1 LTSFRS
7 ALDALEHE
15 SIPFHLRKL
24 DGSHELPSGG
34 ELDLWLAPSDLR
46 RADAALRSAGFH
58 HLEAPGH
65 PGHRFYVAFD
75 GRRWLKL
82 DAKMPGRA
90 GRLDRL
96 GAAWNRRRPAALRR
110 LGPVVAVLGPDGA
123 GKGSLV
129 SALRARIPFA
139 VTPVYLGYAGRRPPR
154 RRAGLSGSE
163 RPVPAWREVAGVF
176 RGAIR
181 AWRILLR
188 AYAAAW
194 RGHVV
199 LCDRHPIEVL
209 AVRPR
214 RSRAA
219 ALVERLLVQHLTP
232 RPDAI
237 VLLDAP
243 GRVLFRRK
251 GEHSVEVLERW
262 RRGYAEEFEPRG
274 AVTIST
280 MGRKEA
286 SLHRASEVVWAALR
300 KRRRW

>member
-1 LTSFRS
+1 MTTFRS
-7 ALDALEHE
+7 ALDALEQAA
-15 SIPFHLRKL
+15 IPFRLRKSN
-24 DGSHELPSGG
+24 GSNELPAGG
-34 ELDLWLAPSDLR
+34 ELDLWLAPSDVR
-46 RADAALRSAGFH
+46 SADAALRSAGFH

-82 DAKMPGRA
+82 DAKLPGRA
-90 GRLDRL
+90 GRLDHF

-129 SALRARIPFA
+129 SALHARIPFA
-139 VTPVYLGYAGRRPPR
+139 VTPVYLGFAGRRPR
-154 RRAGLSGSE
+154 RSGADISGRV
-163 RPVPAWREVAGVF
+163 RPVPAWREVAGVV
-176 RGAIR
+176 RGAAR
-181 AWRILLR
+181 AWRILLK

-194 RGHVV
+194 RGHIV

-214 RSRAA
+214 RSPAA

-232 RPDAI
+232 GPDAI
-237 VLLDAP
+237 VVLDAP

-280 MGRKEA
+280 LGRKEA
-286 SLHRASEVVWAALR
+286 TVHRASEVVWAALQ

>member
-7 ALDALEHE
+7 ALEALEQGA
-15 SIPFHLRKL
+15 IPFRLRKP
-24 DGSHELPSGG
+24 DGSNERAAGG
-34 ELDLWLAPSDLR
+34 ELDLWLARSDLR
-46 RADAALRSAGFH
+46 RADSALRSAGFH

-82 DAKMPGRA
+82 DAKVPGEP
-90 GRLDRL
+90 GRLDRV
-96 GAAWNRRRPAALRR
+96 GAAWNRRRPVALRR

-139 VTPVYLGYAGRRPPR
+139 VTPVYLGHVGRRQHR
-154 RRAGLSGSE
+154 RPARLSGRE
-163 RPVPAWREVAGVF
+163 RHVPAWREVAGVL
-176 RGAIR
+176 RGALL
-181 AWRILLR
+181 AWRTLLG

-219 ALVERLLVQHLTP
+219 AVVERLLVQHLTP

-237 VLLDAP
+237 VVLDAP
-243 GRVLFRRK
+243 GRELFRRK

-262 RRGYAEEFEPRG
+262 RRGYAEEFEPKG

-286 SLHRASEVVWAALR
+286 SIHQASEVVWAALR